1 MCGFWCLLHL
11 NPNTINFN
19 CSGWGYTSY
28 RCTISD
34 HMLFFFSYLNSL
46 TPLTNTKCSCEGD
59 AMYHVSNFNFHYNG
73 LFLFGALCVGVELK
87 QAGFIFVLFLVF
99 SS

>member
-1 MCGFWCLLHL
+1 VDFGVYYPLTSTPSILIALVGDIHPIVVPSQTICYFFSLISIPSHHLLIL
-11 NPNTINFN
+11 
-19 CSGWGYTSY
+19 SVLVREM
-28 RCTISD
+28 RCTI
-34 HMLFFFSYLNSL
+34 
-46 TPLTNTKCSCEGD
+46 
-59 AMYHVSNFNFHYNG
+59 VSNFNFHYNG